1 MRRHRVSI
9 PAASYFL
16 TLCAI
21 TRRTNRVRDEVA
33 KAIFVEL
40 NAIERDQHWVQRA
53 GVLMPDHLHLLV
65 RLNGGLALSRCVAR
79 LKVKTG
85 SALSAKGWV
94 WQPNYYEHRLRPDEP
109 VSAVIRYLYL
119 NPYRAG
125 LLRAD
130 ESYPWYW
137 LGCDEASWFEGD
149 ASQVEREPEWLR

>member
-1 MRRHRVSI
+1 M
-9 PAASYFL
+9 PATSYFL
-16 TLCAI
+16 TLCAS
-21 TRRTNRVRDEVA
+21 TRRTNSVCDDVA
-33 KAIFVEL
+33 KAILAEL

-79 LKVKTG
+79 LKSRTR

-94 WQPNYYEHRLRPDEP
+94 WQPNYYEHRLRPGEP

-125 LLRAD
+125 LLRTD
-130 ESYPWYW
+130 EAYPWYW
-137 LGCDEASWFEGD
+137 LGRDETTWFEGD
-149 ASQVEREPEWLR
+149 ASQVERELEWLR